1 MSMTPIAQSG
11 GMPKDGELVFPKDYN
26 TFPTFSKGI
35 QKPNAIRDLY
45 INTTP
50 IRKRAEREE

>member
-50 IRKRAEREE
+50 IRKIAEREE